1 MTADGVTKK
10 IMKNN
15 EISRYIG
22 AFGMSGIILQVKLK
36 IKKITSQNLNVKT
49 NIFKNLDDIKKNL
62 DSINEYNYVQVDPF
76 FREKNFA
83 IGFSAN
89 FSKQKNNI
97 YKAINL
103 QSLFF
108 ERWFFILSSFFI
120 NKFTWRFFY
129 TIFFLA
135 NKDKNYE
142 LDLHN
147 YHYSSKYK
155 HMVPLITKK
164 GLVDYEILVKNKFKK
179 KINSIF
185 NFLKKNNLFP
195 IYIVIKKIYKSK
207 KIYTYNFNDNGY
219 AVAISLDKFYINR
232 HLEKKFLQVIN
243 KNDLKLNLSKTDALL
258 LKKYDKKNNLFMSY
272 YKKKVMNKYE
282 ISR

>member
-1 MTADGVTKK
+1 MR
-10 IMKNN
+10 N
-15 EISRYIG
+15 
-22 AFGMSGIILQVKLK
+22 
-36 IKKITSQNLNVKT
+36 
-49 NIFKNLDDIKKNL
+49 
-62 DSINEYNYVQVDPF
+62 
-76 FREKNFA
+76 EKNIA
-83 IGFSAN
+83 VRFSE
-89 FSKQKNNI
+89 
-97 YKAINL
+97 
-103 QSLFF
+103 F
-108 ERWFFILSSFFI
+108 EPIENASFFI

-243 KNDLKLNLSKTDALL
+243 KNDLKLNLSKTDTLL